1 MTTLAVILVREFRR
15 PFLTSMVRYQLI
27 RHIFIEGDV
36 SDVDRQKLLE
46 IANKC
51 PIHRLL
57 SGDIRI
63 QSALA

>member
-1 MTTLAVILVREFRR
+1 
-15 PFLTSMVRYQLI
+15 MVRYQLI